1 MMSDAFAEQ
10 REHPR
15 IPVTWPVRLF
25 DDNNGRQILQTRTID
40 LSNGGALVE
49 MPPEELVEVGDLL
62 RVELVAPPPEGSGEG
77 AVRHL
82 WCRARVVRHHP
93 CKGAEQTGVAM
104 EFQQLLNLGLSA

>member
-1 MMSDAFAEQ
+1 MSDAFAEQ

-15 IPVTWPVRLF
+15 ALVSMPIRLF
-25 DDNNGRQILQTRTID
+25 HDESGRQILATQTID

-49 MPPEELVEVGDLL
+49 MPPEELVGVGDLL
-62 RVELVAPPPEGSGEG
+62 RIELVAPVSGDAGKG

-93 CKGAEQTGVAM
+93 CEGADRTGVAI